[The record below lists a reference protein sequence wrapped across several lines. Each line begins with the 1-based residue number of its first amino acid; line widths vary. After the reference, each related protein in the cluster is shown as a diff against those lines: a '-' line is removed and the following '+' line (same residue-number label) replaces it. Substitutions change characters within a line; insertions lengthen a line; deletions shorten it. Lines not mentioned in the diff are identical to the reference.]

1 MTSSLQHALFY
12 FHHLFY
18 LGGGFKIWDYLSIC
32 LVFFKFPYLPFIC
45 VLQTYTRAHTQCEFK
60 YGYVRKY
67 VYINIPLLLWLDR
80 LGCNVEGECF
90 ARLIMEF

>member
-1 MTSSLQHALFY
+1 MLYSIFTTCST
-12 FHHLFY
+12 
-18 LGGGFKIWDYLSIC
+18 LGVVLKSGTIYLSVC
-32 LVFFKFPYLPFIC
+32 FFFKFPYLPFIC

-80 LGCNVEGECF
+80 LGCNVEGVCF
-90 ARLIMEF
+90 VRLIMEF